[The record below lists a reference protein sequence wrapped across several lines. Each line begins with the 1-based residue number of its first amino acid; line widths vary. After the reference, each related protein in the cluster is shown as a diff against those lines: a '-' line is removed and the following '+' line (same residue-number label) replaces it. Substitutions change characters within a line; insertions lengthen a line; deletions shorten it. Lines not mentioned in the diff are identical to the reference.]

1 MVTLLPPDLTTG
13 FFVAILVPLVLG
25 IIVGLIMK
33 SLIKIGIALA
43 ALIII
48 LILIGVLTPGQVL
61 TPLISLVKSGISN
74 PTLANEA
81 ERYAAYLPY
90 SSITFIIGVIIGFFK
105 G

>member
-1 MVTLLPPDLTTG
+1 MVMLLPPDLSTG
-13 FFVAILVPLVLG
+13 FFVAILIPLILG

-33 SLIKIGIALA
+33 SLIKIGIAIA

-48 LILIGVLTPGQVL
+48 LILIGVLTPNQVL
-61 TPLISLVKSGISN
+61 TPLISLFKSGVSN
-74 PTLANEA
+74 PTLATEA